1 MERTRRLYDE
11 DSHRKSCKAKVLE
24 VIREGNEA
32 YLVLDQTVFFP
43 EGGGQRSDIGRIGE
57 EQVVDVQEKDG
68 IVYHKMKN
76 DTAFT
81 AGEEVMAEIDWEY
94 RFFNMQQH
102 SGEHIVS
109 GLICGRF
116 GYDNVGFHVGSE
128 AVTMDFN
135 GMVTEEELRRIEW
148 EANLAVAKNIG
159 IIAEYPSKEE
169 LAAMSYRSKKEIEGD
184 IRIVTV
190 PGYDRCACCAPHV
203 RSTGEIGM
211 IKLLSVNKYKSGV
224 RIFMLCGMRALEYT
238 LLLEKQVN
246 EISILLSAKPN
257 QVSEAVK
264 RLKEENAD
272 QKGIIM
278 SQSQKLIASRS
289 NEIPEGTEHVCFM
302 EKGLDGNGVRQLANA
317 ALLKVDGISAVFSE
331 NGEGTFQ
338 YVVTSK
344 GIDCREIG
352 KQLNAAL
359 DGRGGGSAAMVQG
372 SVKGT
377 ASLIKECMQ
386 KQNEKFLFVE

>member
-1 MERTRRLYDE
+1 METTKRLYDE
-11 DSHRKSCKAKVLE
+11 DSHRKEFKAKVLE
-24 VIREGNEA
+24 VIREEDEVC
-32 YLVLDQTVFFP
+32 LVLDQTVFFP
-43 EGGGQRSDIGRIGE
+43 EGGGQRSDIGRIGGE
-57 EQVVDVQEKDG
+57 EVIDVQEKG
-68 IVYHKMKN
+68 GVIYHKIKG
-76 DTAFT
+76 DTSFAK
-81 AGEEVMAEIDWEY
+81 GDEVNGEIDWDY

-109 GLICGRF
+109 GLICGKF

-135 GMVTEEELRRIEW
+135 GVVTEEELRQIEW
-148 EANLAVAKNIG
+148 EANLAVAKNIE
-159 IIAEYPSKEE
+159 IITEYPSKDE

-203 RSTGEIGM
+203 HKTGEIGM

-246 EISILLSAKPN
+246 EISVLLSAKQN
-257 QVSEAVK
+257 QVAEAVK
-264 RLKEENAD
+264 RLKEENSSL
-272 QKGIIM
+272 KGVIM
-278 SQSQKLIASRS
+278 NQSQKLIACKA
-289 NEIPEGTEHVCFM
+289 NEIPDGTEHVCFM

-317 ALLKVDGISAVFSE
+317 ALAKITGVSAVFSE
-331 NGEGTFQ
+331 SEEGVFQ

-344 GIDCREIG
+344 AEDCREIG
-352 KQLNAAL
+352 KELNAAL
-359 DGRGGGSAAMVQG
+359 NGRGGGSATMVQG
-372 SVKGT
+372 SLKG
-377 ASLIKECMQ
+377 SMESIQSCMGEL
-386 KQNEKFLFVE
+386 KKTFLFVK